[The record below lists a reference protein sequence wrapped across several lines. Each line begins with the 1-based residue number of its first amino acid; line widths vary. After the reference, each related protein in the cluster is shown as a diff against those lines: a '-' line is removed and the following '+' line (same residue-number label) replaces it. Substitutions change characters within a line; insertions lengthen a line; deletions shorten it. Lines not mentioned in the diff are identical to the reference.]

1 MARIRDRLLRI
12 PVPVVCAAAVA
23 AIALFFLVDEPAAE
37 SAILV
42 VPPLGGIWLVSGVLI
57 LVRAH
62 RAALHFSNSLFRFS
76 APIVVGLAFLFCTAY
91 AGKAIAGLLSAS
103 SPH

>member
-12 PVPVVCAAAVA
+12 PIPVVCTAAVA
-23 AIALFFLVDEPAAE
+23 VIAVFFLVEKPAAE

-42 VPPLGGIWLVSGVLI
+42 VPPLGGVWLVSGILI
-57 LVRAH
+57 LVHAH
-62 RAALHFSNSLFRFS
+62 RAALRFSNSLFRFS
-76 APIVVGLAFLFCTAY
+76 APIIVALAFLFCTAY
-91 AGKAIAGLLSAS
+91 AGKAIAGLLTAS